1 MTICKID
8 ILNVEL
14 VKSNLATRQHYRLK
28 LSTRKTLSNANYKQ
42 LAAPKKLLKTYNF
55 ISKWQNKFTT
65 RKITLQLV

>member
-28 LSTRKTLSNANYKQ
+28 LSTRKTLSNANDKQ

>member
-28 LSTRKTLSNANYKQ
+28 LSTRKTLSNTNDKQ
-42 LAAPKKLLKTYNF
+42 LAAPKKQLKTYNF
-55 ISKWQNKFTT
+55 ISNWQNKFTT
-65 RKITLQLV
+65 RKITLQIV